1 MQFMVQFSLNP
12 ENEVP
17 AVSRFKETGAPPPDG
32 VKMVGRWH
40 SAIMHEGFNLIE
52 TDDVEALASWCS
64 QWADL
69 LSFRIVPVLSDEQLM
84 KVMSP

>member
-1 MQFMVQFSLNP
+1 MQFMVQFTLKP
-12 ENEVP
+12 ENEKM
-17 AVSRFKETGAPPPDG
+17 AVSRFLETGAPPPDG

-52 TDDVEALASWCS
+52 TEDLEALASWCA
-64 QWADL
+64 QWGDL
-69 LSFRIVPVLSDEQLM
+69 LSFRIVPVLSDKQLM